1 MNYAT
6 RASKAILLA
15 AAASA
20 LLLSGCGQKKES
32 NDSGKLNVM
41 ASFYPMYD
49 FAVKIG
55 GDKVNVK
62 NMVPA
67 GTEPHD
73 WERQQRISPVWKKQM
88 YSYTA
93 ELELSTGWMMC

>member
-1 MNYAT
+1 MNRVT
-6 RASKAILLA
+6 KAILLA

-20 LLLSGCGQKKES
+20 LLLSGCGQKKEV

-55 GDKVNVK
+55 GDKVNVT

-73 WERQQRISPVWKKQM
+73 WEPATKDITGLEKADVFV
-88 YSYTA
+88 YSGA
-93 ELELSTGWMMC
+93 GIEHWVEVC